1 MRILGSLF
9 LLLILVCNQCFA
21 ISLMNKEKI
30 NEAQNYGESRAKMEW
45 EEFLLPWI
53 SYEEKTPR
61 INEFSEKAYLYTNFL
76 LLATDAREK
85 HLKGVTP
92 RIEDSEEILTNYN
105 GYLTFSVTLYGT
117 QEKLGQSADVRLK
130 QGNNSIKAYQVVI
143 PSLAERMV
151 KHFDKP
157 TFRSQCYFYFLEKDI
172 AFDKPA
178 ILSIVTN
185 DKRKHNFYFDLMQ
198 LK

>member
-1 MRILGSLF
+1 MKILGFLC
-9 LLLILVCNQCFA
+9 LLLILVCNQSFA
-21 ISLMNKEKI
+21 MSLMNIEKI
-30 NEAQNYGESRAKMEW
+30 KQAQHYGESHAKVEW

-92 RIEDSEEILTNYN
+92 KIEDSEEILTNYN

-117 QEKLGQSADVRLK
+117 QEKFGQNTSVSLK
-130 QGNNSIKAYQVVI
+130 QGNTLIKAYQVNV
-143 PSLAERMV
+143 PVLAEKIV
-151 KHFDKP
+151 KHSNKP
-157 TFRSQCYFYFLEKDI
+157 IFRLQCYFYFLEKDI
-172 AFDKPA
+172 VFDKSA

-185 DKRKHNFYFDLMQ
+185 DKKKHNFYFDLMQ

>member
-1 MRILGSLF
+1 MKILGSLF

-21 ISLMNKEKI
+21 MSLMNIKEIK
-30 NEAQNYGESRAKMEW
+30 EAQHYGESRAKLEW

-85 HLKGVTP
+85 HLKGVPP
-92 RIEDSEEILTNYN
+92 RLEDSEEILTNYN
-105 GYLTFSVTLYGT
+105 GFLTFSVTLYGT
-117 QEKLGQSADVRLK
+117 KEKFGQHADVRLI
-130 QGNNSIKAYQVVI
+130 QGNTSIKANQVVI
-143 PSLAERMV
+143 PPLAEKMV
-151 KHFDKP
+151 RHSDKS
-157 TFRSQCYFYFLEKDI
+157 TFRLQCYFYFLDKGI
-172 AFDKPA
+172 VRDKPI
-178 ILSIVTN
+178 ILSMVTN
-185 DKRKHNFYFDLMQ
+185 DKRKHNFYFDLTK